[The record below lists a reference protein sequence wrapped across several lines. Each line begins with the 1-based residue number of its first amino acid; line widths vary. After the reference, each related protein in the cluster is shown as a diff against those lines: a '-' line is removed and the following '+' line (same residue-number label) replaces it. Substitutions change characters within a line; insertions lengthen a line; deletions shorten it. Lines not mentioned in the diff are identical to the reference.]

1 MLTAEP
7 VDLRGRR
14 ALAKSL
20 EKEERHATDQLKQ
33 ALKASNAAVDELRA
47 VGSELEDEA
56 ERVSERA
63 KKDRARVDDVEAQ
76 CAYAKARR
84 AELDR
89 LSKRGAR
96 EALIKEKKAAEKRC
110 DEAKA
115 QQLQA
120 ENDRDAAR
128 RKAAED
134 AKAARDAE
142 ALSAALDAEALDS
155 RRLASACALA
165 RGAQAARVD
174 RREERRSMKEA
185 RRRAL
190 EAPLAAFD
198 RKRRANA
205 LRRFITTWARAATQ
219 EKGLRR
225 LQARAFRGKA
235 RRYLRA
241 WRRGAITNALADV
254 DRGRRRRRR
263 GLGPSRICARGQGR
277 ARRARGG
284 IESANRARGRGPAAA
299 GF

>member
-33 ALKASNAAVDELRA
+33 ALKASNAAVDKLRA

-134 AKAARDAE
+134 ARAARDAE

-174 RREERRSMKEA
+174 RREERRSMRE
-185 RRRAL
+185 
-190 EAPLAAFD
+190 
-198 RKRRANA
+198 
-205 LRRFITTWARAATQ
+205 
-219 EKGLRR
+219 
-225 LQARAFRGKA
+225 
-235 RRYLRA
+235 
-241 WRRGAITNALADV
+241 
-254 DRGRRRRRR
+254 
-263 GLGPSRICARGQGR
+263 
-277 ARRARGG
+277 ARRARGAHQG
-284 IESANRARGRGPAAA
+284 KKGRREALRRGQGAAA
-299 GF
+299 PSRK